1 MYHDFYTAYG
11 NTRIF
16 VRAKPPG
23 HGIVAHRII
32 KSMCELIG
40 IKDLHAQI
48 EGSLN
53 PLHVAKAFFLGLLRQ
68 RTHQALAN
76 EKKLHL
82 VEFREE
88 TGNFPLVVASPEDG
102 VVRTE
107 AEIGKDEVLDFQV
120 VNSHFQSLIFEKI
133 YIFKVSFFT
142 KFTISKSHFSQNS
155 HFQTSNSL

>member
-120 VNSHFQSLIFEKI
+120 VNSHFENLIFHKNSQFISLIFRKSRI
-133 YIFKVSFFT
+133 L
-142 KFTISKSHFSQNS
+142 KSHF
-155 HFQTSNSL
+155 

>member
-1 MYHDFYTAYG
+1 M
-11 NTRIF
+11 
-16 VRAKPPG
+16 RAKPPG

-40 IKDLHAQI
+40 IKDLHAGI

-88 TGNFPLVVASPEDG
+88 TGNFPTVVASPEDG

-120 VNSHFQSLIFEKI
+120 VRKI
-133 YIFKVSFFT
+133 NF
-142 KFTISKSHFSQNS
+142 
-155 HFQTSNSL
+155 